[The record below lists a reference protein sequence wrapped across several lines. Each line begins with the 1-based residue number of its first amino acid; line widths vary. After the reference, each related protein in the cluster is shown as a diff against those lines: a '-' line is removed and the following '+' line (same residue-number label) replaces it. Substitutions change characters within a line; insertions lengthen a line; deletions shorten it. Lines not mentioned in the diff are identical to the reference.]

1 MKTLQKYSLAVLA
14 AATVVFSGCTPTR
27 TWDPNNKPISN
38 VGESGLSKR
47 IVVIAPVDGSTL
59 AAEYPE
65 GPIEFARSLAR
76 RADIINSN
84 LEAWVGETLPN
95 GSSPEWNKG
104 PLGAAAGAHNIVL
117 GRVVKIENKKTIV
130 GRPNRIIAT
139 VAVHVINA
147 NGEQEWAN
155 EFKGYANDV
164 EQDGPD
170 TPGGQP
176 VAVATFDA
184 FNTASWGLKNF
195 FDSRGAPGATNPS
208 FVAPVV
214 EEPALIDVTVS
225 SIPENADIFV
235 DGIFRGTTPV
245 PLPLPVTEQTIRI
258 ERAGYTPWERTV
270 KPSPGMKIQPA
281 LLPINAVPQ
290 DALPLPDEEVK
301 PAIDSNSAAVSAPEV
316 KAPAPAPVAEV
327 EKTEAVVEAP
337 AKEVIEE
344 PAPIEEL
351 EGVDL
356 PPVE

>member
-27 TWDPNNKPISN
+27 TWDPNKPILN

-65 GPIEFARSLAR
+65 GPIEFARPGASR
-76 RADIINSN
+76 DIINLISR
-84 LEAWVGETLPN
+84 P
-95 GSSPEWNKG
+95 GSVKPSQWLLALEWNKG
-104 PLGAAAGAHNIVL
+104 PLGAVAGAHNIVL

-139 VAVHVINA
+139 VAVHVIN
-147 NGEQEWAN
+147 GEQEWAN

-176 VAVATFDA
+176 AVVATFDA
-184 FNTASWGLKNF
+184 FNTASWGLENF

-225 SIPENADIFV
+225 SIPENAIS
-235 DGIFRGTTPV
+235 
-245 PLPLPVTEQTIRI
+245 LWMASSA
-258 ERAGYTPWERTV
+258 ERLLCHCRCQLLN
-270 KPSPGMKIQPA
+270 KPFALNALATRHGSVRLSQAPG
-281 LLPINAVPQ
+281 
-290 DALPLPDEEVK
+290 
-301 PAIDSNSAAVSAPEV
+301 
-316 KAPAPAPVAEV
+316 
-327 EKTEAVVEAP
+327 
-337 AKEVIEE
+337 
-344 PAPIEEL
+344 
-351 EGVDL
+351 
-356 PPVE
+356 